1 MDVPAGADA
10 HPGRPGTRSTAS
22 TSAREA
28 SVGPR
33 ELLALLAEPDR
44 LKALSAVVLGAETLP
59 QVAERA
65 GLEPKAAARALSR
78 LVAGGLLEGEGGK
91 RYRVRADVLRTAAI
105 PPEVGSPASGPGR
118 AGSEP
123 VGAGSPGGGAY
134 PSHERRGPGPSTA
147 PGSQE
152 DAVLRRFVHNGRL
165 LAMPAAY
172 GKRRVVLDHLAGL
185 FEPGRRYPE
194 PEVNELLGRYHPDYA
209 MLRRYLVD
217 DGFLDRADE
226 PAPSGSRSVKVYWRT
241 GGTVD
246 TSAPTSS

>member
-1 MDVPAGADA
+1 MNVP
-10 HPGRPGTRSTAS
+10 P
-22 TSAREA
+22 
-28 SVGPR
+28 GPR
-33 ELLALLAEPDR
+33 GLLALLAEPDR
-44 LKALSAVVLGAETLP
+44 LKALAAVALGAQTLP
-59 QVAERA
+59 QVAQRA

-78 LVAGGLLEGEGGK
+78 LVAGGLLEGDGGK
-91 RYRVRADVLRTAAI
+91 GYRVRADVLRTAAI
-105 PPEVGSPASGPGR
+105 PPDTDGSEASGRPSTDSDRR
-118 AGSEP
+118 AP
-123 VGAGSPGGGAY
+123 VGPEA
-134 PSHERRGPGPSTA
+134 E
-147 PGSQE
+147 
-152 DAVLRRFVHNGRL
+152 VLRRFVHNGRL
-165 LAMPAAY
+165 LAMPAAH

-246 TSAPTSS
+246 TSASTSS

>member
-1 MDVPAGADA
+1 MDVP
-10 HPGRPGTRSTAS
+10 PGS
-22 TSAREA
+22 
-28 SVGPR
+28 R

-44 LKALSAVVLGAETLP
+44 LKALAAVALGAETLP

-65 GLEPKAAARALSR
+65 GLELKAAARALSR
-78 LVAGGLLEGEGGK
+78 LVAGGLLEGEAGK
-91 RYRVRADVLRTAAI
+91 GYRVRADVLRAAAI
-105 PPEVGSPASGPGR
+105 PPEPGSPDPGSPALGSPAPGLGSPAPGTGR
-118 AGSEP
+118 AGAGP
-123 VGAGSPGGGAY
+123 VAAGSPGGGAY
-134 PSHERRGPGPSTA
+134 PGHERLGPGPSTA
-147 PGSQE
+147 PGSWE

-165 LAMPAAY
+165 LAMPAARA
-172 GKRRVVLDHLAGL
+172 KRLVVLDHLAGL

>member
-1 MDVPAGADA
+1 MDVP
-10 HPGRPGTRSTAS
+10 PGS
-22 TSAREA
+22 
-28 SVGPR
+28 R

-44 LKALSAVVLGAETLP
+44 LKALAAVALGAETLP

-78 LVAGGLLEGEGGK
+78 LVAGGLLEGEAGK
-91 RYRVRADVLRTAAI
+91 GYRVRADVLRAAAI
-105 PPEVGSPASGPGR
+105 PPDPGSPGPGSPDPGSPASAPGR
-118 AGSEP
+118 AGAGP
-123 VGAGSPGGGAY
+123 VAAGSPGGGAY
-134 PSHERRGPGPSTA
+134 PGHEGVGPGPSTA
-147 PGSQE
+147 PGSRE

-165 LAMPAAY
+165 LAMPAARA
-172 GKRRVVLDHLAGL
+172 KRLVVLDHLAGL

-209 MLRRYLVD
+209 LLRRYLVD

>member
-1 MDVPAGADA
+1 MD
-10 HPGRPGTRSTAS
+10 
-22 TSAREA
+22 A

-44 LKALSAVVLGAETLP
+44 LRALAAVALGAGTLAE
-59 QVAERA
+59 VAEQA
-65 GLEPKAAARALSR
+65 GLEPRAAARALSR
-78 LVAGGLLEGEGGK
+78 LVAGGLLDGEAGK
-91 RYRVRADVLRTAAI
+91 GYRVRTEALQAAAI
-105 PPEVGSPASGPGR
+105 PPAAEAEGPE
-118 AGSEP
+118 A
-123 VGAGSPGGGAY
+123 
-134 PSHERRGPGPSTA
+134 TA
-147 PGSQE
+147 AQGDE
-152 DAVLRRFVHNGRL
+152 VLRRFIHKGRL
-165 LAMPAAY
+165 LAMPAAH
-172 GKRRVVLDHLAGL
+172 GKRLVVLDHLAGL

-226 PAPSGSRSVKVYWRT
+226 KAGSRTVKLYWRT

>member
-1 MDVPAGADA
+1 MDVP
-10 HPGRPGTRSTAS
+10 P
-22 TSAREA
+22 
-28 SVGPR
+28 GPR

-44 LKALSAVVLGAETLP
+44 LKALATVALGANYLP
-59 QVAERA
+59 DVAEYA
-65 GLEPKAAARALSR
+65 GLDPKSAAKAISR
-78 LVAGGLLEGEGGK
+78 LVAGGLVEGGGGEG
-91 RYRVRADVLRTAAI
+91 YRVRYETLREAARPPAD
-105 PPEVGSPASGPGR
+105 E
-118 AGSEP
+118 SEP
-123 VGAGSPGGGAY
+123 AEELGN
-134 PSHERRGPGPSTA
+134 E
-147 PGSQE
+147 
-152 DAVLRRFVHNGRL
+152 VLRRFISKGRL
-165 LAMPAAY
+165 LAMPAAH
-172 GKRRVVLDHLAGL
+172 GKRQVVLDHLAGL